1 MTLKLISVA
10 LLCALPSVWAEI
22 VPPTVTEIP
31 NPLGPTEHE
40 YHWWDVFTDRAAG
53 FLVPK
58 VDEAENLADQAKRS
72 AAKAG
77 GYVTSNAAEF
87 GGRITD
93 DAAHMA
99 HQAKERVGIFGRKIQ
114 RQGEKA
120 GEQAVET
127 ARDMAQQGKEQAGIF
142 GRWVKREGAKLG
154 DQAASNAQ
162 QAKNRVAENAQYAKD
177 RVAENAQYAKDRA
190 AENAQY
196 AKDRAAENSQYA
208 KEQAGMLGHRVKREG
223 ERAKSAASH
232 EYEYVNAQG
241 RKIMRN
247 VQDTVEQT
255 DQGVLHNL
263 YRRIIGQAQS
273 TAAATRGASS
283 HLRHELKCKLERL
296 GDMLGAIGHDGA
308 SPSWPEAVF
317 EGTRDPMFSKY
328 VNELGQVSKQ
338 ANARIQ
344 SQLDVHSSILQKM
357 ALAHLSAQVPL
368 ASVYVP
374 ILTMLLIILA
384 NQLWNRKRQLHQL
397 TQLQA
402 RVAATANDNRTR
414 VIEPVD
420 VDSTASM
427 YLTLLPL
434 AILLL
439 VVMELSGMAG
449 WLITSCYTC
458 LVAGTVAASQP
469 SFLTNVWSSDDIH
482 NVGQRLAIGVTTL
495 AAGCCF
501 IHAVFG

>member
-1 MTLKLISVA
+1 MTLKLVSVA
-10 LLCALPSVWAEI
+10 LLCAAPVIWAEI

-40 YHWWDVFTDRAAG
+40 YHWWDVFTNRAAE
-53 FLVPK
+53 FLGPK
-58 VDEAENLADQAKRS
+58 VDEAEYLADQAQRS

-77 GYVTSNAAEF
+77 DYVTSNAAEL

-93 DAAHMA
+93 DAGHMA
-99 HQAKERVGIFGRKIQ
+99 QQAKERVGMFGRKIQ

-120 GEQAVET
+120 GEQAAET
-127 ARDMAQQGKEQAGIF
+127 ARDMAQQGKEQVGIF
-142 GRWVKREGAKLG
+142 GKWVKREGAKLG
-154 DQAASNAQ
+154 DQA
-162 QAKNRVAENAQYAKD
+162 
-177 RVAENAQYAKDRA
+177 AENAQYAKDRA

-196 AKDRAAENSQYA
+196 VKDRAAEDAQHAKNRAAENARHAKNKAAENVQYA
-208 KEQAGMLGHRVKREG
+208 KDQAGIFGQRVKREG

-232 EYEYVNAQG
+232 EYEHVDAQG
-241 RKIMRN
+241 RKIMQN
-247 VQDTVEQT
+247 AKDAVKPT

-263 YRRIIGQAQS
+263 YRRIIGQAQN
-273 TAAATRGASS
+273 TAAATRGAGS

-296 GDMLGAIGHDGA
+296 GDMLGAIGHDGT

-317 EGTRDPMFSKY
+317 EGTKDPMFSKY

-338 ANARIQ
+338 VNARIQ
-344 SQLDVHSSILQKM
+344 SQLDVHSSILEKM

-384 NQLWNRKRQLHQL
+384 NQLWTRKRQLHQL

-482 NVGQRLAIGVTTL
+482 NVGQRLAIGITTL